1 LSSGRCHEAETA
13 WTTPHGAADTVLTL
27 PTGLLIGFTEEVLVT
42 DTDAFP
48 PGAEAEA
55 WMPPGVEVRY
65 ASPRSA
71 DFAAIVS
78 LYGEHDLDSHDTIA
92 QALEPIDGDVLVDL
106 TDCRFID
113 SSAVNAILAKSQQL
127 QHRGHRLE
135 LVAPT
140 YNVHVARI
148 VEVVGLRTFLTVHE
162 RSPLAARTHAP
173 TVMA

>member
-1 LSSGRCHEAETA
+1 MPDVAETP

-48 PGAEAEA
+48 PGAEA

-92 QALEPIDGDVLVDL
+92 QALEPIDGDLLVDL

-140 YNVHVARI
+140 YNLHVARI

-162 RSPLAARTHAP
+162 RSPVAAGALTP
-173 TVMA
+173 TIVV

>member
-1 LSSGRCHEAETA
+1 M
-13 WTTPHGAADTVLTL
+13 
-27 PTGLLIGFTEEVLVT
+27 T
-42 DTDAFP
+42 DTHASP
-48 PGAEAEA
+48 PGAMADA
-55 WMPPGVEVRY
+55 WTPPGVEVRY

-106 TDCRFID
+106 TGCRFID

-127 QHRGHRLE
+127 QRRGHRLE

-162 RSPLAARTHAP
+162 RPPLATDRRAP
-173 TVMA
+173 MIIA